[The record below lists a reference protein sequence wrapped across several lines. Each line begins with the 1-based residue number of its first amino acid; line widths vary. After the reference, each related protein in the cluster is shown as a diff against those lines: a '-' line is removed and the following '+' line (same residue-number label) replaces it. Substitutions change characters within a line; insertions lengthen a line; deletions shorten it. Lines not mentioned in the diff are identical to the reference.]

1 MLHWLSIRNFVL
13 VETLDIEFGPGFTV
27 LTGETG
33 AGKSILLDAIGLV
46 LGDRFE
52 ARQLRA
58 GTDRAEIAAGFII
71 ARNSP
76 SYEWLAEHDL
86 LDDDTHALTLRRVLD
101 AGGKSRAWINGR
113 PAPLTQLT
121 ELGALLLELHGQ
133 HAHQSLSQNKAQ
145 RHWLDAYAGVLPQ
158 ADAVRDAW
166 RAWRAA
172 QQALDNARQ
181 TQETMVAERERLTL
195 RHDDL
200 QALAMQDGEWEQL
213 SARQN
218 QLTHAETLLTIARDG
233 ADLLSEGEAAL
244 LPQLHHLIQKLRDA
258 GQYDPA
264 FTALSQQI
272 ESATIDL
279 AEAARSLREAARH
292 VDLDPET
299 LAATEARLT
308 VIHDLARKYRT
319 RPEALA
325 TLAAD
330 TTQAL
335 ARLDQAA
342 DLVVLEQ
349 ALADSER
356 RYRDHAQKLSLQR
369 RRAARELADAV
380 TSGLA
385 ALAMPGGRFEVV
397 VTSIAQPESY
407 GLDHIEFNIS
417 AHSSQPLA
425 PLAKVASGGE
435 LSRIALAL
443 LTVLARAGSAPTLIF
458 DEIDNG
464 VGGAV
469 GHAIGQRLR
478 ALGGEKQ
485 VLCVTHLPQVAVC
498 AHHHYLVT
506 KEGDHEQ
513 VKCRLTVLDPATRAE
528 EVARMLGGATV
539 TAKTRAHARELLEAA
554 VS

>member
-13 VETLDIEFGPGFTV
+13 VETLDIEFGSGFTV

-52 ARQLRA
+52 ARQLRV
-58 GTDRAEIAAGFII
+58 GTDRADIAAGFIV
-71 ARNSP
+71 AQNSP
-76 SYEWLAEHDL
+76 AHDWLVEHDL
-86 LDDDTHALTLRRVLD
+86 LDDDADALTLRRALD
-101 AGGKSRAWINGR
+101 ASGKSRAWINGH
-113 PAPLTQLT
+113 PAPLAQLA

-133 HAHQSLSQNKAQ
+133 HAHQSLSQSKAQ
-145 RHWLDAYAGVLPQ
+145 RHWLDAYAGALPQ

-166 RAWRAA
+166 HAWRAA
-172 QQALDNARQ
+172 QQTLDDARQ
-181 TQETMVAERERLTL
+181 AQETLVAERERLTL

-213 SARQN
+213 SSRQN
-218 QLTHAETLLTIARDG
+218 QLAHAETLLTTARDG
-233 ADLLSEGEAAL
+233 ADLLSEGEMAL
-244 LPQLHHLIQKLRDA
+244 LPQLHHLVQKLRDA

-264 FTALSQQI
+264 FDALAQQI
-272 ESATIDL
+272 DSAAIDL
-279 AEAARSLREAARH
+279 SEAARTLRDAARH

-308 VIHDLARKYRT
+308 AIHDLARKYRV
-319 RPEALA
+319 RPEDLP
-325 TLAAD
+325 TLTAD
-330 TTQAL
+330 TAQAL
-335 ARLDQAA
+335 ARLDQAT
-342 DLVVLEQ
+342 DLAALEQ

-356 RYRDHAQKLSLQR
+356 RYRDQAQKLSQQR

-385 ALAMPGGRFEVV
+385 ALAMPGGRFDVA
-397 VTSIAQPESY
+397 VTPAAQPESQ
-407 GLDHIEFNIS
+407 GLDHIEFGIS
-417 AHSSQPLA
+417 AHPGQPLA

-443 LTVLARAGSAPTLIF
+443 LTVLARSGSVPTLIF
-458 DEIDNG
+458 DEIDTG

-485 VLCVTHLPQVAVC
+485 VLCVTHLPQVAAC
-498 AHHHYLVT
+498 AHHHYQVS
-506 KEGDHEQ
+506 KEGDDAH
-513 VKCRLTVLDPATRAE
+513 VKCCLAVLDPATRAE
-528 EVARMLGGATV
+528 EIARMLGGATV
-539 TAKTRAHARELLEAA
+539 TAKTRAHARELLDAA